1 MTKPQRHRK
10 DDRLIHQGASATEI
24 QCDLATGPF
33 DRECRRLD
41 AKWGVDRLPELV
53 SPETA
58 ARWGTA
64 MANLNAAI
72 NANDPALV
80 VARVNAC
87 LRGFAAMDAEATA
100 AGHQPITPEAIE
112 IEVDGKLC
120 AVLRDDAAWRAYQA
134 MRPGVRTYT
143 MREVANAL
151 SAYGQTVGAIKD
163 AFPGA
168 TVTAVRKPTALET
181 ALEDQI
187 PW

>member
-1 MTKPQRHRK
+1 MRK
-10 DDRLIHQGASATEI
+10 KQHDRLMHHGATSAQV
-24 QCDLATGPF
+24 QCDMATGPF

-41 AKWGVDRLPELV
+41 AKWGQDRLPDLV

-72 NANDPALV
+72 DAQDPALV

-100 AGHQPITPEAIE
+100 AGHQPISPEAWEFQI
-112 IEVDGKLC
+112 DGKTC
-120 AVLRDDAAWRAYQA
+120 AVLRDDAAWPAYTA
-134 MRPGVRTYT
+134 ARPGVRIYT
-143 MREVANAL
+143 LREVANAL
-151 SAYGQTVGAIKD
+151 EAYGQTVAAVKD

-168 TVTAVRKPTALET
+168 TVTAVRKRTELET
-181 ALEDQI
+181 ALDDLI
-187 PW
+187 PF